1 MILGITGNS
10 GSGKS
15 HLSQIISKRINA
27 QIIDADEIVKELSEP
42 GNNYYNKIIELFGKQ
57 ILKENKLNKKQ
68 IAQIIYNDS
77 EKRENLNK
85 LTYKYVVEEIK
96 KRVEKS
102 KQKNIIID
110 APLLFESSLD
120 KICNKTIAI
129 LADFEIKL
137 QRITNRDKIDK
148 KIAKAR
154 LDIQPNDEY
163 YKKNADY
170 IIKNNGKIDEAKL
183 EEICTKIGMN

>member
-77 EKRENLNK
+77 EKREKLNK

-110 APLLFESSLD
+110 APLLFERKLD
-120 KICNKTIAI
+120 KIYNKTIAI

>member
-1 MILGITGNS
+1 MS
-10 GSGKS
+10 RE
-15 HLSQIISKRINA
+15 ISRK
-27 QIIDADEIVKELSEP
+27 KE
-42 GNNYYNKIIELFGKQ
+42 KFM
-57 ILKENKLNKKQ
+57 ENMQ
-68 IAQIIYNDS
+68 Q
-77 EKRENLNK
+77 
-85 LTYKYVVEEIK
+85 
-96 KRVEKS
+96 
-102 KQKNIIID
+102 
-110 APLLFESSLD
+110 
-120 KICNKTIAI
+120 ICNKTIAI